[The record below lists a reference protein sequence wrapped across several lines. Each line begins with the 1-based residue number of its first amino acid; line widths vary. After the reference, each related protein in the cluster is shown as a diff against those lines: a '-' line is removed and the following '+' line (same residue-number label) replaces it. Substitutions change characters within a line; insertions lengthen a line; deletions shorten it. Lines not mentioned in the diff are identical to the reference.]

1 MSVFRTASPPA
12 AVPRADA
19 VAAASSLSCAVP
31 GPGSNPGSNPVAPEN
46 AAPPPHREAGLLAL
60 LQAVVPGVQGLQ
72 PYQPGKP
79 VEALE
84 REWGIQHA
92 LKLASNENPL
102 GPSPRALAALVRAST
117 GLHRYPDGPGWA
129 LKEALAARHGVSQ
142 EQITLGNGSNELLE
156 LLARTWLAPGRAA
169 VFSAHA
175 FAVYALVTQ
184 ATGATAQVSP
194 ARSATDTAQPYG
206 HDLAAMAAAID
217 PHTQVVFIA
226 NPNNPTG
233 TYLSAGEL
241 EDFLQR
247 VPPDR
252 LVVVDEAYAEYVE
265 SSDYPDTTQWVARY
279 PNLLV
284 TRTFS
289 KIFGLAGLRLGYAV
303 SSPAVADQ
311 LNRVRQPFNVNL
323 LAQVAGLAA
332 LDDTPHQADSVGLN
346 REGLA
351 FLTAEFQARQM
362 PFIPSVGNFLSVDC
376 GFPAGPLYEA
386 LLREGVIV
394 RPIANYGL
402 PWHLRVTVST
412 LEENR
417 RFLAALDRVRPA

>member
-1 MSVFRTASPPA
+1 VSLSETASSPA
-12 AVPRADA
+12 AIPSAGADA
-19 VAAASSLSCAVP
+19 VSPMTSLVMPVPESWKSLAPTASSTALPMAHAEV
-31 GPGSNPGSNPVAPEN
+31 
-46 AAPPPHREAGLLAL
+46 GLHAL

-84 REWGIQHA
+84 RERGIRHA

-129 LKEALAARHGVSQ
+129 LKEALAARHGVAM

-156 LLARTWLAPGRAA
+156 LIARTWLAPGRAA

-194 ARSATDTAQPYG
+194 ARSATDAAQPYG

-247 VPPDR
+247 VPLDR

-265 SSDYPDTTQWVARY
+265 RPDYPDTTQWITRF

-332 LDDTPHQADSVGLN
+332 LDDTPHQADSVALN

-351 FLTAEFQARQM
+351 FLMAEFQARQM

-376 GFPAGPLYEA
+376 GRPAGWLYEA

-402 PWHLRVTVST
+402 PQHLRVTVST
-412 LEENR
+412 PEENR
-417 RFLAALDRVRPA
+417 RFLATLDRVRPA